1 MFYHSW
7 DARKGRYVVG
17 LANSKDGF
25 HWKKQGVV
33 FDTVEAGAGA
43 GAHDALGATARHVVG
58 GLSRVGMRVD
68 FGVWKKQGVV
78 FDTVEAGAGASTHAD
93 AYRMTSGAWQSS
105 FHFIIVIIN

>member
-7 DARKGRYVVG
+7 DSRKGRYVVG

-33 FDTVEAGAGA
+33 FDTVEAGASA

-58 GLSRVGMRVD
+58 GVSRVGLGGGWFKQVGEQGCQQRGTWWVGSGLG
-68 FGVWKKQGVV
+68 GVWGW
-78 FDTVEAGAGASTHAD
+78 G
-93 AYRMTSGAWQSS
+93 
-105 FHFIIVIIN
+105 